1 MEKED
6 YLKESLSLINKSDFE
21 SAEVLLK
28 EGLSCDRDNEKLL
41 NLLGWV
47 LYQTGRY
54 EEMIEIYKK
63 LVKSNPQQSFSLFY
77 NLGRAYFQLKDYRS
91 AAEAFR
97 KTIEITPNHKNAIF
111 YLSASYEK
119 LGDLKS
125 SKKYLA
131 KLVSQ
136 GQLDDKIKD
145 VSIQS
150 GLIERSVGDFND
162 YFSNNIDISQSP
174 YKKASF
180 FGTWSIATDHVVVWS
195 GSFETENYIEHTVF
209 KGDGRILFAGE
220 PMIINLAEHDIIF
233 VNGSYLIGIDNLF
246 EGVFNKSNFLKIK
259 GPRKVIIQQKAAY
272 IEDISEQDFIR
283 RDKVIAIIGD
293 VKIKSFSENLFLVQ
307 KGSGKVILV

>member
-1 MEKED
+1 MEKKD
-6 YLKESLSLINKSDFE
+6 YLKEGLSLINKSDFE

-28 EGLSCDRDNEKLL
+28 EGLSHDSDNEKLL

-77 NLGRAYFQLKDYRS
+77 NLGRAYFKLKDYCS

-131 KLVSQ
+131 ELVSQ
-136 GQLDDKIKD
+136 GKLDDKIKD

-150 GLIERSVGDFND
+150 GLIERSIEDLNDFYN
-162 YFSNNIDISQSP
+162 SINMSQSN
-174 YKKASF
+174 YKRASF
-180 FGTWSIATDHVVVWS
+180 FGTWSIATDHVIIWS
-195 GSFETENYIEHTVF
+195 GSFETENFIEHAVF
-209 KGDGRILFAGE
+209 KGDGRIVFAGE
-220 PMIINLAEHDIIF
+220 PMIIDLAEHDIIL

-246 EGVFNKSNFLKIK
+246 EGAFNKTNFIKIK

-272 IEDISEQDFIR
+272 IEDM
-283 RDKVIAIIGD
+283 
-293 VKIKSFSENLFLVQ
+293 
-307 KGSGKVILV
+307 